1 MAEVSSTGD
10 VNVSSFP
17 GRAPGCGG
25 FIDISQSARKV
36 VFVGTFTSGGLQVRV
51 GGGSGSGS
59 SSGGGESSSGG
70 GPLRLSIAS
79 EGRHPKFK
87 GSVGEVTFAGSSA
100 GGREIVYVTERAVFR
115 LREREE
121 EEEEDGASPSVA
133 AASAAAAAGGRRRRR
148 TTTTVVELCE
158 VAPGIDVER
167 DVLCRM
173 AFRPAIP
180 KEGVRVM
187 DARVLEGV

>member
-1 MAEVSSTGD
+1 
-10 VNVSSFP
+10 
-17 GRAPGCGG
+17 
-25 FIDISQSARKV
+25 
-36 VFVGTFTSGGLQVRV
+36 
-51 GGGSGSGS
+51 
-59 SSGGGESSSGG
+59 
-70 GPLRLSIAS
+70 
-79 EGRHPKFK
+79 
-87 GSVGEVTFAGSSA
+87 
-100 GGREIVYVTERAVFR
+100 VFR

-167 DVLCRM
+167 DVLGRM